1 MTKVLLLGNGFTRA
15 FYDSKPWDNLV
26 DKIRD
31 KEKFPLPATKY
42 NMPTPIKIEM
52 LANGR
57 NYLEDT
63 NFQLE
68 LSELENKKNPR
79 LLQKILD
86 LNFDFVLT
94 TNYTYEIECA
104 ILGGIE
110 RFDIEEM
117 KRRHRSSDRIDPTE
131 QKSDNLLYSFNSV
144 ENRCNNPNNL
154 QETINVWHIHG
165 EGIFPQNIVIGYDA
179 YSRLLKS
186 YIDYTSNNNAT
197 RNNGTNP
204 NSWVDAFLS
213 GDVYMLGFGM
223 DFSEIDLWW
232 LLQYKAKNH
241 PEAKTVYFN
250 PKPVNIQSC
259 EHCNKD
265 HVAGKG
271 DWCKI
276 EMLKI
281 YGTEIKNIMFDAEYS
296 NKYNDFYEQAYQ
308 LMRTDLERQ
317 QIRR

>member
-15 FYDSKPWDNLV
+15 FYDSKPWDDLV

-31 KEKFPLPATKY
+31 KEKFPLPAKNY

-63 NFQLE
+63 DFQIA
-68 LSELENKKNPR
+68 LSELENKKNPG
-79 LLQKILD
+79 LLQRILD

-104 ILGGIE
+104 ILGGIK
-110 RFDIEEM
+110 RFVVEEM
-117 KRRHRSSDRIDPTE
+117 KRRHRPDVINPTE

-144 ENRCNNPNNL
+144 ENRYNNFDNL

-186 YIDYTSNNNAT
+186 YIDYTSNNNDT
-197 RNNGTNP
+197 RNNETNLK
-204 NSWVDAFLS
+204 SWVDGNS
-213 GDVYMLGFGM
+213 RSPIVHSIPSSPMPD
-223 DFSEIDLWW
+223 
-232 LLQYKAKNH
+232 KARWT
-241 PEAKTVYFN
+241 A
-250 PKPVNIQSC
+250 
-259 EHCNKD
+259 
-265 HVAGKG
+265 
-271 DWCKI
+271 
-276 EMLKI
+276 
-281 YGTEIKNIMFDAEYS
+281 
-296 NKYNDFYEQAYQ
+296 
-308 LMRTDLERQ
+308 
-317 QIRR
+317 